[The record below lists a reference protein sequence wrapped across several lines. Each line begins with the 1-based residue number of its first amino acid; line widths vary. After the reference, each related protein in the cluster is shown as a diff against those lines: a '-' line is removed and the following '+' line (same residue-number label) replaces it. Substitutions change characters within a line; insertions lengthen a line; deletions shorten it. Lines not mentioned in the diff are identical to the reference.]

1 MSCNGCVADEVWS
14 QMEDSGGRNE
24 VRNSAL
30 LPVTQ
35 QQQINLETQKQEA
48 GRRMNMR
55 EDVTTNHKS
64 NHIR

>member
-1 MSCNGCVADEVWS
+1 
-14 QMEDSGGRNE
+14 MEDSGGRNE

-64 NHIR
+64 NHIRKHKGSRPKYKTW

>member
-1 MSCNGCVADEVWS
+1 
-14 QMEDSGGRNE
+14 MEDSGGRNE